1 MKNRKLF
8 DKLGDFVLGKG
19 FYIVLFLCVATIG
32 MTGYYLIRNVD
43 LPAQPAGSS
52 TPVVLPDS
60 EAEGPD
66 PVGSLPLEQEPAQST
81 AKPQPVE
88 VPEPDKQVPTQPAEQ
103 HPPQEGGQ
111 KSDRPAAAV
120 YTWPVKGEVLRD
132 FSVEI
137 LSLDPTLGDWRTH
150 DGVDIA
156 SALGTKVL
164 AMSAGTVERVYE
176 DGLMGTTVVIDHGE
190 GLKSTYRNLEEVA
203 AVEPEQAVET
213 GTVIG
218 KVGQTAIGES
228 GLASHLHLEVS
239 LNGKPVDPLDYLP
252 KMG

>member
-1 MKNRKLF
+1 M
-8 DKLGDFVLGKG
+8 GDFVLGQG

-32 MTGYYLIRNVD
+32 MTGYYLIRSVD
-43 LPAQPAGSS
+43 LPDAQPAGAD
-52 TPVVLPDS
+52 TRVVLPDS
-60 EAEGPD
+60 EANGPD
-66 PVGSLPLEQEPAQST
+66 PVGTVPKADEPSQPT

-88 VPEPDKQVPTQPAEQ
+88 VPEPDKQAPAQPAQQE
-103 HPPQEGGQ
+103 PPQEEQ
-111 KSDRPAAAV
+111 KPARPASAV

-164 AMSAGTVERVYE
+164 ALSAGTVERVYE
-176 DGLMGTTVVIDHGE
+176 DGLMGTTVVIDHGN
-190 GLKSTYRNLEEVA
+190 GLKSTYRNLEEVT
-203 AVEPEQAVET
+203 AVEPDLAVET

-239 LNGKPVDPLDYLP
+239 LDGKPVDPLDYLP
-252 KMG
+252 KLG

>member
-1 MKNRKLF
+1 MKNRKVF

-43 LPAQPAGSS
+43 LPDAQPAGSS

-60 EAEGPD
+60 EAEGPE
-66 PVGSLPLEQEPAQST
+66 PTGSLPLDQEPAQST

-88 VPEPDKQVPTQPAEQ
+88 VPEPDGQTPSQPAQ
-103 HPPQEGGQ
+103 QDPPQEAQ
-111 KSDRPAAAV
+111 KPARPASAV

-176 DGLMGTTVVIDHGE
+176 DGLMGTTVVIDHGD
-190 GLKSTYRNLEEVA
+190 GLKSIYRNLEEVA
-203 AVEPEQAVET
+203 AVEPDQAVET
-213 GTVIG
+213 GTVLG

-239 LNGKPVDPLDYLP
+239 LDGKPVDPMDYLP
-252 KMG
+252 KLG